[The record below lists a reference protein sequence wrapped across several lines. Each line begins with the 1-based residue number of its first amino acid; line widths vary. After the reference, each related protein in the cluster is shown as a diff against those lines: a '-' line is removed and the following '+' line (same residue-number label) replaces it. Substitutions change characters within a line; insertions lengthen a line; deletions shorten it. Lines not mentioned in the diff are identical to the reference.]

1 MKGVRHYC
9 KSKRMKV
16 KATRDSARKHK
27 LAAHASI
34 LRPSTAP
41 EPNAAA
47 AVAQQGG
54 ASVCV
59 DHAAKRRVRFAH
71 DTVEHSRL
79 PKDDFLVMVIDGVD
93 FLWATPTAHKSDPES
108 LLELFLRH
116 TMQARAESA
125 LCITKEHLRCLL
137 KTTNMPHRFWPTYG
151 WSHPAAPCECCQRR
165 AHPAPASP
173 AEHLLQQSLHPRRP
187 RSDNRSLCF
196 SEDGLN
202 DIPLT

>member
-1 MKGVRHYC
+1 MKGARHYR

-16 KATRDSARKHK
+16 KAARDNARKHK
-27 LAAHASI
+27 RAAHASI
-34 LRPSTAP
+34 LRPSAAP

-108 LLELFLRH
+108 LLESFPILQNLQLLALEGPRPSLGD
-116 TMQARAESA
+116 AVNSDCVDVVVPAEE
-125 LCITKEHLRCLL
+125 T
-137 KTTNMPHRFWPTYG
+137 G
-151 WSHPAAPCECCQRR
+151 
-165 AHPAPASP
+165 APA
-173 AEHLLQQSLHPRRP
+173 
-187 RSDNRSLCF
+187 
-196 SEDGLN
+196 
-202 DIPLT
+202 